1 MIECPEEDKDLDYLK
16 NNPKR
21 REARGWVALPGSGD
35 HFAFKVNDTN
45 AASEKLRTVLDITMQ
60 IVKRINSTIV

>member
-35 HFAFKVNDTN
+35 HFAFKVDDTDV
-45 AASEKLRTVLDITMQ
+45 ASEKLRIVLNILMQ
-60 IVKRINSTIV
+60 IVRDNDSTIV